1 MRTFSMLLLI
11 FFLLPNAEAYAAN
24 SVITVVNDAGSETHF
39 DPLKWKVVRRYS
51 STPKRKQKQ
60 CEPVIKWQTAATQT
74 KTVNKVVFKRN
85 KLSILAGYGPI
96 GLITKQQGAERKVF
110 QVDKEFGPVTGLRYT
125 RNFSPIW
132 SASAEYITNDT
143 IVGAAGWSW

>member
-11 FFLLPNAEAYAAN
+11 LLLPNAEAYAAN

-51 STPKRKQKQ
+51 SRPKAKQ
-60 CEPVIKWQTAATQT
+60 CKPVIKWRTAATQT
-74 KTVNKVVFKRN
+74 KTVNKVVFKQN

-96 GLITKQQGAERKVF
+96 GLITKRQGAERKVF

-132 SASAEYITNDT
+132 SVSAEYITNDT